1 MAPILLSE
9 GRGVNM
15 YEPTGRE
22 WVLIKESLA
31 LHGMAMAQYA
41 MGTKKDGQP
50 FYLNSDIQE
59 VNEIT
64 ALLRKMGTTPKLA
77 IVRSNEQI
85 ESTTGPGDGPEY
97 PHTPDAA

>member
-1 MAPILLSE
+1 MGAILLSE

-15 YEPTGRE
+15 YNPTGRE
-22 WVLIKESLA
+22 WVLIREALA
-31 LHGMAMAQYA
+31 LHGMEMARSA

-50 FYLNSDIQE
+50 FYMNSEVRE

-64 ALLRKMGTTPKLA
+64 DLLRKMGTTPRLA